1 MKGFDCATKLNATS
15 AKNLKN
21 AGFEYAMRYLPT
33 SSWKGL
39 TKEEVKVIQ
48 KAGLKLVSI
57 FQKSANYA
65 GYFTRAQGRA
75 DGKEAQKHAE
85 NLGQPKG
92 TMIYFAVDYDCST

>member
-1 MKGFDCATKLNATS
+1 MKGFDCATKLNAES
-15 AKNLKN
+15 AANLKN

-65 GYFTRAQGRA
+65 GYFTKTQGRA
-75 DGKEAQKHAE
+75 DGTEAQKHAG
-85 NLGQPKG
+85 NLGQPKD
-92 TMIYFAVDYDCST
+92 TLNDFAFD